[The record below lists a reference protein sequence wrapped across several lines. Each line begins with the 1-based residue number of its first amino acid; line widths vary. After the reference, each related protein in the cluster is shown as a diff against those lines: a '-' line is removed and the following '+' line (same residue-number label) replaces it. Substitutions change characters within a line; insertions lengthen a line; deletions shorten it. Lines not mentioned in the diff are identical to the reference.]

1 MENITYEKVLEL
13 FAATDAK
20 IAKAGE
26 QYAQNDVRHQA
37 RMAEYE
43 AQRVKASA
51 LHEARMTEL
60 EAQLAKS
67 RTELEV
73 QLAKSKT
80 ELEAQLAK
88 TDAQLAKT
96 DAQLDKTGK
105 YIKELAKEVGNI
117 TDALGRFAE
126 AQVRPKILE
135 LFKEKGI
142 ELEETYPRVVVK
154 KDGQFVLEIDLVLV
168 NTIYAVIVE
177 VKNTLRQR
185 DIDEHL
191 DRLEKLQTLP
201 SKMLKGTSMFG
212 AVAGMIVADEVEN
225 YAIKKGLYVI
235 KTKGDNVEISNKPT
249 FKGKQ
254 WAYLA

>member
-1 MENITYEKVLEL
+1 MENMTYEKLLEL
-13 FAATDAK
+13 FAITDAK

-26 QYAQNDVRHQA
+26 QYAQNDARHQE
-37 RMAEYE
+37 RMAELE
-43 AQRVKASA
+43 AQSA
-51 LHEARMTEL
+51 KSRTELEAQSAKSRTEL

-67 RTELEV
+67 R
-73 QLAKSKT
+73 T

-117 TDALGRFAE
+117 TDSLGRFAE

-135 LFKEKGI
+135 LFKAKGI

-154 KDGQFVLEIDLVLV
+154 KDGKFILEIDLVLV

-185 DIDEHL
+185 DVDEHL
-191 DRLEKLQTLP
+191 ERIEKLQTLP

-212 AVAGMIVADEVEN
+212 AVAGMIVTDEVEN

-235 KTKGDNVEISNKPT
+235 KTKGDNVEISNKPN
-249 FKGKQ
+249 FKGKE
-254 WAYLA
+254 WAYLAS

>member
-1 MENITYEKVLEL
+1 MENMTYEKLLEL

-20 IAKAGE
+20 IAKVSE
-26 QYAQNDVRHQA
+26 QHAQDHAKYQ
-37 RMAEYE
+37 
-43 AQRVKASA
+43 
-51 LHEARMTEL
+51 ARMTEL
-60 EAQLAKS
+60 EAQSAKS
-67 RTELEV
+67 RTELEAQSAKSRTELEA
-73 QLAKSKT
+73 QLAKT
-80 ELEAQLAK
+80 DAQLAK

-117 TDALGRFAE
+117 TDSLGRFAE

-135 LFKEKGI
+135 LFKAKGI

-154 KDGQFVLEIDLVLV
+154 KDGKFILEIDLVLV

-185 DIDEHL
+185 DVDEHL
-191 DRLEKLQTLP
+191 ERIEKLQTLP

-212 AVAGMIVADEVEN
+212 AVAGMIVTDEVEN

-235 KTKGDNVEISNKPT
+235 KTKGDNVEISNKPN

-254 WAYLA
+254 WAYLAS